1 MAGNPDVGKVGK
13 ILVNTWLQKVGSNG
27 ATLPPKCKGL
37 TPSKNIH
44 LSNLCSSKLTELKY
58 EFWSY
63 WLAPKIFK
71 DFTVELNSISMQP
84 ILVPLDSHHVL
95 LTACKTSSGYENG
108 TASPFLSPEPFS
120 HSVPRGK

>member
-1 MAGNPDVGKVGK
+1 MFNRGQACSSVYNISHIQSHTV
-13 ILVNTWLQKVGSNG
+13 WLQKVGSNG

-37 TPSKNIH
+37 TPNQNIH

-71 DFTVELNSISMQP
+71 HFTVELNSISMQP
-84 ILVPLDSHHVL
+84 ILVPLESRH
-95 LTACKTSSGYENG
+95 AC
-108 TASPFLSPEPFS
+108 
-120 HSVPRGK
+120 SVDCV